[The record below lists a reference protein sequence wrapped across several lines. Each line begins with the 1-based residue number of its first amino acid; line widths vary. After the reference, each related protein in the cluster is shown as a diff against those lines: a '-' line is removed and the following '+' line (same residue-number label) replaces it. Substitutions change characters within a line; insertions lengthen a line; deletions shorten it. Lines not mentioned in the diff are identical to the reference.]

1 MIGLGIFK
9 TFFGWGLSEY
19 FPYVIYGLAFLVA
32 FLALFYRSE
41 IGILFI
47 AFFLPIYTLLNKAIK
62 LDLPLANQILDILLI
77 GMLLGW
83 LFQNR
88 KKQEPSIGQS
98 PLLLPIVI
106 FVGYS
111 FFSFFIGS
119 YNLGEDIFPGFDN
132 KRLADLKNYMIMPLL
147 YLISYYNLRDRKW
160 KYALFILLFVS
171 FLAMDFKFRQ
181 TFRWVQHTHYT
192 HASRIEGTL
201 GFLNANAVGALQTI
215 YTLFIIGIFL
225 VDRHFWRRV
234 AYLILIFGGIYSLM
248 YSFSRGAY
256 VGFLVGLIFIGF
268 IRTRKLLILLVV
280 FLFVW
285 KLIVPLSV
293 MERVTGTIV
302 EHSGGRSEVSVG
314 GVDLE
319 AAGRIRIWKDALN
332 DFYQNPITGMGY
344 GTYQRLNWW
353 DTHNVYLKHMAE
365 QGLIGLFIYLGL
377 YFLALRSGWRLYR
390 RADEELVKALGFGFL
405 CAVVG
410 SMVVNFF
417 GDRWTYLQLGGLY
430 WIFWALVDQENSK
443 LKLKLK
449 KGPNKN
455 NIGGSRVE
463 GGGFASN
470 LKRNDPLI
478 KKL

>member
-62 LDLPLANQILDILLI
+62 LDLLLANKIIDILLI
-77 GMLLGW
+77 AMLLGW
-83 LFQNR
+83 LLQNR

-106 FVGYS
+106 FVSYS
-111 FFSFFIGS
+111 LFSFFIGS
-119 YNLGEDIFPGFDN
+119 VYLGEDIFPGFDN
-132 KRLADLKNYMIMPLL
+132 QRLADWKNYMIIPLL

-160 KYALFILLFVS
+160 KYALFILLFFS
-171 FLAMDFKFRQ
+171 FLAMDFKFRES
-181 TFRWVQHTHYT
+181 FKWVQHTHYMHT
-192 HASRIEGTL
+192 SRVEGTL
-201 GFLNANAVGALQTI
+201 GFLNANALGALHTI
-215 YTLFIIGIFL
+215 YTLFIIGLFL

-293 MERVTGTIV
+293 MERVTGTFV
-302 EHSGGRSEVSVG
+302 EQSEGSDVISVG

-319 AAGRIRIWKDALN
+319 TTGRTKLWEEALN
-332 DFYQNPITGMGY
+332 YFYKNPITGTGY
-344 GTYQRLNWW
+344 GTYQRLTGW
-353 DTHNVYLKHMAE
+353 DTHNVYLKNLAE

-443 LKLKLK
+443 LK
-449 KGPNKN
+449 
-455 NIGGSRVE
+455 
-463 GGGFASN
+463 
-470 LKRNDPLI
+470 I
-478 KKL
+478 KKEVIAKKHNSNIVEFPIS

>member
-1 MIGLGIFK
+1 MLGLGIFK

-19 FPYVIYGLAFLVA
+19 FPSVIYGLAFLVA

-62 LDLPLANQILDILLI
+62 LDLPLANQIIDILLI

-88 KKQEPSIGQS
+88 KDQEEPLGRS
-98 PLLLPIVI
+98 PLILPIFI
-106 FVGYS
+106 FMGYSLFNFFVGS
-111 FFSFFIGS
+111 S
-119 YNLGEDIFPGFDN
+119 YLGEDIFPNLDN
-132 KRLADLKNYMIMPLL
+132 VRLANWKNYMIMPLL

-160 KYALFILLFVS
+160 KYALFILLFFS

-181 TFRWVQHTHYT
+181 SFRWVQHTHYMEK
-192 HASRIEGTL
+192 SRVFGTL
-201 GFLNANAVGALQTI
+201 AFLGSNEWGSFHTI
-215 YTLFIIGIFL
+215 YTLFIIGLFL

-268 IRTRKLLILLVV
+268 VRTRKLLILLVV

-293 MERVTGTIV
+293 MERVTGTFV
-302 EHSGGRSEVSVG
+302 EQSERSGVVSVG
-314 GVDLE
+314 GVELE
-319 AAGRIRIWKDALN
+319 TAGRTELWKKALN
-332 DFYQNPITGMGY
+332 YFYQNPITGTGY
-344 GTYQRLNWW
+344 DTYLRLTGW

-410 SMVVNFF
+410 SIVVNFF

-443 LKLKLK
+443 LK
-449 KGPNKN
+449 
-455 NIGGSRVE
+455 
-463 GGGFASN
+463 
-470 LKRNDPLI
+470 I
-478 KKL
+478 KKEVIAKKHNSNIVEFPIS

>member
-1 MIGLGIFK
+1 MLGLGIFK

-19 FPYVIYGLAFLVA
+19 FPYVTYGLAFLVA

-62 LDLPLANQILDILLI
+62 LGLPLANQILDILLI
-77 GMLLGW
+77 AMVLGW

-106 FVGYS
+106 FVSYS
-111 FFSFFIGS
+111 LLSFFIGS
-119 YNLGEDIFPGFDN
+119 SYLGEDIIPGFDN
-132 KRLADLKNYMIMPLL
+132 VRLANWKNYMIMPLL
-147 YLISYYNLRDRKW
+147 YLISYYNLRDDKW

-181 TFRWVQHTHYT
+181 TFRWVEHTHYVPE
-192 HASRIEGTL
+192 SRVAGTM
-201 GFLNANAVGALQTI
+201 GFLGPNEWGSFHAI
-215 YTLFIIGIFL
+215 YTLFIIGLFL
-225 VDRHFWRRV
+225 VDKNFWRRA

-256 VGFLVGLIFIGF
+256 AGFLAGLFFIGF
-268 IRTRKLLILLVV
+268 IRTRKLLIPLIV

-293 MERVTGTIV
+293 MERVTGTVV
-302 EHSGGRSEVSVG
+302 EQSEGRSVVSVG
-314 GVDLE
+314 GVELE
-319 AAGRIRIWKDALN
+319 TAGRIRIWKDALG
-332 DFYQNPITGMGY
+332 DFYKNPITGMGY
-344 GTYQRLNWW
+344 GSYQRLAWW
-353 DTHNVYLKHMAE
+353 DTHNVYIKHLTE

-377 YFLALRSGWRLYR
+377 YLLALRSGWRLYR

-405 CAVVG
+405 CAVIG

-449 KGPNKN
+449 KVPNKN
-455 NIGGSRVE
+455 HIGGSRVE

-470 LKRNDPLI
+470 LKQ
-478 KKL
+478 